1 MQYACLLFGEEVF
14 EVGLGETLGKTF
26 FAEDVGDGL
35 RFALL
40 QFPDFLL
47 HGSRGDEAI
56 GIDRSGLAGHFTHT
70 AIVKEKDPEA
80 YACLVR
86 ERNLK
91 TERTWMVGNSPKSD
105 INPALAAGLNAVYVP
120 HPRTWGLEKE
130 EIQAANGRLLI
141 LESFSDLGRHF

>member
-1 MQYACLLFGEEVF
+1 MMLRMNC
-14 EVGLGETLGKTF
+14 ETLY
-26 FAEDVGDGL
+26 V
-35 RFALL
+35 
-40 QFPDFLL
+40 
-47 HGSRGDEAI
+47 S
-56 GIDRSGLAGHFTHT
+56 
-70 AIVKEKDPEA
+70 VKDADA

-86 ERNLK
+86 ERSLVA
-91 TERTWMVGNSPKSD
+91 ERTWMVGNSPKSD